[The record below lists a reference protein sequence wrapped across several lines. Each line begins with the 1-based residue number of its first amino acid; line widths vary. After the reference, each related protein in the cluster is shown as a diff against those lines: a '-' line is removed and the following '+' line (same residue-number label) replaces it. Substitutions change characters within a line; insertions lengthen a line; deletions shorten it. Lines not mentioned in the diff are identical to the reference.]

1 MPGFHRALYG
11 YAADR
16 DRRPS
21 FRALSISRR
30 LHSSPAGAMVGPGT
44 VRLRHFCPSAYYVF
58 LANFPR
64 RIGTFGDDE
73 EVYREVCYN
82 D

>member
-1 MPGFHRALYG
+1 MSLTAIAVLRFVPCRFLGDSIHRL
-11 YAADR
+11 
-16 DRRPS
+16 
-21 FRALSISRR
+21 
-30 LHSSPAGAMVGPGT
+30 AGAMVGPGT
-44 VRLRHFCPSAYYVF
+44 VRLRRFYPRSYCVF